1 MYWEERVLSANV
13 FLCPHAKRVQ
23 VSLFEV
29 YKLIPQLLLSFDFE
43 LDEPEK
49 EWDIWTYG
57 FFKPQ
62 GLRVRVKEK
71 SPQDVDGARRD

>member
-1 MYWEERVLSANV
+1 MLSV
-13 FLCPHAKRVQ
+13 KLCTSFHAKHGQ

-29 YKLIPQLLLSFDFE
+29 YKLIPQLLLSFEFE

-62 GLRVRVKEK
+62 GLRVRVKER
-71 SPQDVDGARRD
+71 SPQDVDGARRN